1 MQNLTFSQPTL
12 LTLSFGEMTEIKYV
26 YSVIVLLF
34 FTMIILSNC
43 SVILIIVLHKSLQ
56 EPMYIFI
63 SALCVNGLYGSVIFF
78 PSLFINL
85 LSQIQTIS
93 YIGCIIQI
101 FGIHTYMGCEITVLA
116 IMAFD
121 RYVCICNPLRY
132 YSIMTYDLMF
142 RLIAAAWVYNVVLI
156 FVLVILTIHLPL
168 CDSVIQKIYCDNWSV
183 VKLSCIDTT
192 VNNIY
197 GLLITSVMGCLPGCI
212 YLSYL
217 QILRVCLKSS
227 KDFRAKAVY
236 TCVPHLVS
244 LTYFSSNTFSEIL
257 LLRYPLNMPY
267 ELKTIISLQSYVIT
281 PLLNPLIYGL
291 KMKEIRVKI
300 LESFCLK
307 TKTLQTDVEI

>member
-1 MQNLTFSQPTL
+1 MQNFTYSQPTL
-12 LTLSFGEMTEIKYV
+12 LTLSFGEMTKIKYL

-101 FGIHTYMGCEITVLA
+101 FGIHTYIGCEVTVLA

-132 YSIMTYDLMF
+132 NSIMTYDLMF
-142 RLIAAAWVYNVVLI
+142 RLITVAWLYNVVLI
-156 FVLVILTIHLPL
+156 SILVILTIRLPL

-197 GLLITSVMGCLPGCI
+197 GLLITSVMGLLPGCI
-212 YLSYL
+212 YLSYF
-217 QILRVCLKSS
+217 QILRVCMKSS

-236 TCVPHLVS
+236 TCTPHMVL
-244 LTYFSSNTFSEIL
+244 LNYFSSNILTEIL
-257 LLRYPLNMPY
+257 LLRFPVNMPY
-267 ELKTIISLQSYVIT
+267 EVQIIVSLQSYVIA

-291 KMKEIRVKI
+291 KLKEIRVKI
-300 LESFCLK
+300 LEKLGLK
-307 TKTLQTDVEI
+307 KKTLHTDGEI